1 MTGMLYRVLVW
12 IIALN
17 VFSLGVLIAFLINA
31 RINLKRDIKQK
42 ARFYKFISLAHTSK
56 SSESAAQQAGISA
69 EEFTLFC
76 ERNGIEIPENRE
88 ARIKKEHD
96 QEEAERQ
103 RILEEEAAW
112 RSEQERIIEERR
124 QVQEEEARTRK
135 ERLRKFGFR

>member
-17 VFSLGVLIAFLINA
+17 IFSLGVLIAFLINA

-42 ARFYKFISLAHTSK
+42 ARFYKFITLARTAK
-56 SSESAAQQAGISA
+56 SSETAAQQVGISV

-76 ERNGIEIPENRE
+76 EHNGIETPEHRE
-88 ARIKKEHD
+88 ARIKKEQD

-103 RILEEEAAW
+103 RILAEEAAW
-112 RSEQERIIEERR
+112 RSEQERILEERR
-124 QVQEEEARTRK
+124 QAQEEESRTRK